1 MHKILIAVVLFA
13 VAVGFMYSLTQS
25 HAMNTVPAING
36 ITPGSGSVG
45 TLVTLTG
52 SFSNPNTV
60 LFGSGALVN
69 VIANNGTLTFT
80 VPAVLNPLCSYSRP
94 PCKSPSELTAPRT
107 YPVSVMDKNGTRSN
121 TVNFDVTN

>member
-13 VAVGFMYSLTQS
+13 GFTYSLTQS
-25 HAMNTVPAING
+25 HATNTVPVING

-80 VPAVLNPLCSYSRP
+80 VPGVLNPLCSYSRP
-94 PCKSPSELTAPRT
+94 PCKIPSKPTATGT
-107 YPVSVMDKNGTRSN
+107 YPVSVMDKNGTSN